1 MQQLLDNT
9 SKDGRACLMAQ
20 LGRLAARNSCEGKWE
35 MTGNLS
41 VSIDQARLRLPNRAQ
56 LSFNFINPMGGL
68 DMLFNGS
75 RSPKGW
81 GLSTQQNVDA
91 TLLYVR
97 GFDPNTNTYRYEV
110 NQRFGSPTARQN
122 QIRVLTGMTAM
133 LSMDLGP
140 TREEQTLIRNLRRG
154 RTDPGTRYP
163 QTLLKSSGVSSIPNP
178 ILSVMRLQDSLQL
191 TPMQADS
198 MATLNRAYTIRLD
211 SIWAVASAAL
221 FELPNEFNEGDA
233 WHRYV
238 SARRAGIDLLS
249 EIGPVIRKL
258 LTGDQLRKLPA
269 SMHNVMDPRYL
280 AMIRNGTNV
289 FVANTSG
296 VSAGGGMVIMA
307 GGEMIV
313 R

>member
-1 MQQLLDNT
+1 V
-9 SKDGRACLMAQ
+9 
-20 LGRLAARNSCEGKWE
+20 
-35 MTGNLS
+35 S

-56 LSFNFINPMGGL
+56 LSFNFINPLGGL
-68 DMLFNGS
+68 DMLVNGS

-81 GLSTQQNVDA
+81 GLSTQQSVDA

-110 NQRFGSPTARQN
+110 NQRFGSPRSSQ
-122 QIRVLTGMTAM
+122 QRIRVMTGMTAM

-154 RTDPGTRYP
+154 RTIPGTKYS
-163 QTLLKSSGVSSIPNP
+163 QVSLKSTGISSIPNP
-178 ILSVMRLQDSLQL
+178 ILSVMRLQDSLRL
-191 TPMQADS
+191 SPAQADS

-221 FELPNEFNEGDA
+221 FELPNEFSEGDA
-233 WHRYV
+233 WHRYLQ
-238 SARRAGIDLLS
+238 ARRTGVDLLS

-258 LTGDQLRKLPA
+258 LTAEQLRKLPA

-289 FVANTSG
+289 FVANNSG
-296 VSAGGGMVIMA
+296 ISAFGVPIMMA